1 MLTLRYVQ
9 KHTFRVTVERLLHHK
24 SRTVGTPGV
33 NLVSKCAGDTRGK
46 SHERRAR
53 NFEWYRRTVKKTTG
67 GAIMAPPPPG
77 KLGLIG
83 VMTKEPQFLKFFT
96 FFIFISPQPHPH
108 QKSCQAQM
116 CPSWVKYY
124 CKVNKSL
131 HFSFNPYITRS
142 HQNVVWYNN
151 SW

>member
-9 KHTFRVTVERLLHHK
+9 KYTFRVTVERLLHHK

-67 GAIMAPPPPG
+67 GGHNGPPPPG
-77 KLGLIG
+77 KLGL
-83 VMTKEPQFLKFFT
+83 
-96 FFIFISPQPHPH
+96 
-108 QKSCQAQM
+108 
-116 CPSWVKYY
+116 
-124 CKVNKSL
+124 
-131 HFSFNPYITRS
+131 RS
-142 HQNVVWYNN
+142 ID
-151 SW
+151 